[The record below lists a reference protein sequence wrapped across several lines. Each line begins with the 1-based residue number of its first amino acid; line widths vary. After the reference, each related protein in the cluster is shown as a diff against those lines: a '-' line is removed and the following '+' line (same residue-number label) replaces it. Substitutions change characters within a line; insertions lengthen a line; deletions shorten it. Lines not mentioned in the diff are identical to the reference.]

1 MNDYN
6 DKIKSINELTMTLKQ
21 AFQPMPPGA
30 GGAPP
35 PMDPAMMQQG
45 APPMDPAMMQ
55 QQGMDPAAMQQ
66 GAPPPTDPAQIEAML
81 SEVMSAVEQMAGA
94 LEQQGQASAQLQQ
107 QLQQI
112 MSEHAQVAGRLD
124 MMEKA
129 IKDSTSPL
137 EGVGVENM

>member
-6 DKIKSINELTMTLKQ
+6 DKIKRINELTMTLKQ

-45 APPMDPAMMQ
+45 APP
-55 QQGMDPAAMQQ
+55 MDPAAMQQ